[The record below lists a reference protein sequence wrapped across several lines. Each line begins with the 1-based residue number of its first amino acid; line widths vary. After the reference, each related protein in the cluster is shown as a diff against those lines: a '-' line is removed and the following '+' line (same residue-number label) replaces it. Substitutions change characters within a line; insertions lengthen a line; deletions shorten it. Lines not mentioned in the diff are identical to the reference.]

1 MQRVHDTDLI
11 RLENITHAYATG
23 ASSQAV
29 LYDVSFSVPTGQS
42 CAIVGASGSGKST
55 LLNLIGLLDEPT
67 SGRVLLAGE
76 DMTNA
81 DAESRA
87 IARNRIIG
95 FVFQSFNLLPRLDA
109 LDNVALPLLYRG
121 IPQPQ
126 ARQAALTQLERV
138 GLTVAKDD
146 PRIARILD
154 EVKER
159 ESLGYAYEGA
169 DASFFLL
176 AKRVMGEVPA
186 FYDVER
192 FKVSVERRHNAFGDL
207 VSAELAEVAALIS
220 AVDDPAARIGVLL
233 ETLLDGS
240 RTDITLVWVQ
250 AWGLGAHA
258 ETLAARVRSE
268 MDDWQRVLAAEVG
281 RGMDA
286 GVFAVGDAD
295 AIAWHLLAII
305 DGLNAH
311 SLVRWDGQPDR
322 RGLVQRAVAGLLGV
336 TPERLRG
343 R

>member
-1 MQRVHDTDLI
+1 MQRVHYTDLI
-11 RLENITHAYATG
+11 RLANITHAYATG

-138 GLTVAKDD
+138 GLSNRSHHRPADMSGGQRQRVA
-146 PRIARILD
+146 IARALVG
-154 EVKER
+154 EP
-159 ESLGYAYEGA
+159 SL
-169 DASFFLL
+169 LL
-176 AKRVMGEVPA
+176 ADEPTGNLDSQTAQDIIGLLLSLNR
-186 FYDVER
+186 ER
-192 FKVSVERRHNAFGDL
+192 G
-207 VSAELAEVAALIS
+207 
-220 AVDDPAARIGVLL
+220 
-233 ETLLDGS
+233 T
-240 RTDITLVWVQ
+240 TLVVVTHDTGIADRMARCIQ
-250 AWGLGAHA
+250 VRDGRIEEAGHA
-258 ETLAARVRSE
+258 
-268 MDDWQRVLAAEVG
+268 
-281 RGMDA
+281 
-286 GVFAVGDAD
+286 
-295 AIAWHLLAII
+295 
-305 DGLNAH
+305 
-311 SLVRWDGQPDR
+311 
-322 RGLVQRAVAGLLGV
+322 
-336 TPERLRG
+336 
-343 R
+343 

>member
-126 ARQAALTQLERV
+126 ARQASLTQLERV
-138 GLTVAKDD
+138 GLSNRSHHRPADMSGGQRQRVA
-146 PRIARILD
+146 IARALVG
-154 EVKER
+154 EP
-159 ESLGYAYEGA
+159 SL
-169 DASFFLL
+169 LL
-176 AKRVMGEVPA
+176 ADEPTGNLDSQTAQDIIGLLLSLNR
-186 FYDVER
+186 ER
-192 FKVSVERRHNAFGDL
+192 G
-207 VSAELAEVAALIS
+207 
-220 AVDDPAARIGVLL
+220 
-233 ETLLDGS
+233 T
-240 RTDITLVWVQ
+240 TLVVVTHDTGIADRMARCIQ
-250 AWGLGAHA
+250 VRDGRIEEAGHA
-258 ETLAARVRSE
+258 
-268 MDDWQRVLAAEVG
+268 
-281 RGMDA
+281 
-286 GVFAVGDAD
+286 
-295 AIAWHLLAII
+295 
-305 DGLNAH
+305 
-311 SLVRWDGQPDR
+311 
-322 RGLVQRAVAGLLGV
+322 
-336 TPERLRG
+336 
-343 R
+343 

>member
-29 LYDVSFSVPTGQS
+29 LYDVSFSFPTGQS

-138 GLTVAKDD
+138 GLSNRSHHRPADMSGGQRQRVA
-146 PRIARILD
+146 IARALVG
-154 EVKER
+154 EP
-159 ESLGYAYEGA
+159 SL
-169 DASFFLL
+169 LL
-176 AKRVMGEVPA
+176 ADEPTGNLDSQTAQDIIGLLLSLNR
-186 FYDVER
+186 ER
-192 FKVSVERRHNAFGDL
+192 G
-207 VSAELAEVAALIS
+207 
-220 AVDDPAARIGVLL
+220 
-233 ETLLDGS
+233 T
-240 RTDITLVWVQ
+240 TLVVVTHDTGIADRMARCIQ
-250 AWGLGAHA
+250 VRDGRIEEAGHA
-258 ETLAARVRSE
+258 
-268 MDDWQRVLAAEVG
+268 
-281 RGMDA
+281 
-286 GVFAVGDAD
+286 
-295 AIAWHLLAII
+295 
-305 DGLNAH
+305 
-311 SLVRWDGQPDR
+311 
-322 RGLVQRAVAGLLGV
+322 
-336 TPERLRG
+336 
-343 R
+343 

>member
-67 SGRVLLAGE
+67 SGRGLLAGE
-76 DMTNA
+76 AMTNA

-138 GLTVAKDD
+138 GLSNRSHHRPADMSGGQRQRVA
-146 PRIARILD
+146 IARALVG
-154 EVKER
+154 EP
-159 ESLGYAYEGA
+159 SL
-169 DASFFLL
+169 LL
-176 AKRVMGEVPA
+176 ADEPTGNLDSQTAQDIIGLLLSLNR
-186 FYDVER
+186 ER
-192 FKVSVERRHNAFGDL
+192 G
-207 VSAELAEVAALIS
+207 
-220 AVDDPAARIGVLL
+220 
-233 ETLLDGS
+233 T
-240 RTDITLVWVQ
+240 TLVVVTHDTGIADRMARCIQ
-250 AWGLGAHA
+250 VRDGRIEEAGHA
-258 ETLAARVRSE
+258 
-268 MDDWQRVLAAEVG
+268 
-281 RGMDA
+281 
-286 GVFAVGDAD
+286 
-295 AIAWHLLAII
+295 
-305 DGLNAH
+305 
-311 SLVRWDGQPDR
+311 
-322 RGLVQRAVAGLLGV
+322 
-336 TPERLRG
+336 
-343 R
+343 

>member
-138 GLTVAKDD
+138 GLSNRSHHRPADMSGGQRQRVA
-146 PRIARILD
+146 IARALVG
-154 EVKER
+154 EP
-159 ESLGYAYEGA
+159 SL
-169 DASFFLL
+169 LL
-176 AKRVMGEVPA
+176 ADEPTGNLDSQTAQDIIGLLLSLNR
-186 FYDVER
+186 ER
-192 FKVSVERRHNAFGDL
+192 G
-207 VSAELAEVAALIS
+207 
-220 AVDDPAARIGVLL
+220 
-233 ETLLDGS
+233 T
-240 RTDITLVWVQ
+240 TLVVVTYDTGIADRMARCIQ
-250 AWGLGAHA
+250 VRDGRIEEAGHA
-258 ETLAARVRSE
+258 
-268 MDDWQRVLAAEVG
+268 
-281 RGMDA
+281 
-286 GVFAVGDAD
+286 
-295 AIAWHLLAII
+295 
-305 DGLNAH
+305 
-311 SLVRWDGQPDR
+311 
-322 RGLVQRAVAGLLGV
+322 
-336 TPERLRG
+336 
-343 R
+343 

>member
-138 GLTVAKDD
+138 GLSNRSHHRPADMSGGQRQRVA
-146 PRIARILD
+146 IARALVG
-154 EVKER
+154 EP
-159 ESLGYAYEGA
+159 SL
-169 DASFFLL
+169 LL
-176 AKRVMGEVPA
+176 ADEPTGNLDSQTA
-186 FYDVER
+186 QNTG
-192 FKVSVERRHNAFGDL
+192 NAD
-207 VSAELAEVAALIS
+207 SAK
-220 AVDDPAARIGVLL
+220 AVV
-233 ETLLDGS
+233 
-240 RTDITLVWVQ
+240 
-250 AWGLGAHA
+250 
-258 ETLAARVRSE
+258 
-268 MDDWQRVLAAEVG
+268 
-281 RGMDA
+281 
-286 GVFAVGDAD
+286 
-295 AIAWHLLAII
+295 
-305 DGLNAH
+305 
-311 SLVRWDGQPDR
+311 
-322 RGLVQRAVAGLLGV
+322 
-336 TPERLRG
+336 
-343 R
+343 

>member
-126 ARQAALTQLERV
+126 ARQAALTQLERI
-138 GLTVAKDD
+138 GLSNRSHHRPADMSGGQRQRVA
-146 PRIARILD
+146 IARALVG
-154 EVKER
+154 EP
-159 ESLGYAYEGA
+159 SL
-169 DASFFLL
+169 LL
-176 AKRVMGEVPA
+176 ADEPTGNLDSQTAQDIIGLLLSLNR
-186 FYDVER
+186 ER
-192 FKVSVERRHNAFGDL
+192 G
-207 VSAELAEVAALIS
+207 
-220 AVDDPAARIGVLL
+220 
-233 ETLLDGS
+233 T
-240 RTDITLVWVQ
+240 TLVVVTHDTGIADRMARCIQ
-250 AWGLGAHA
+250 VRDGRIEEAGHA
-258 ETLAARVRSE
+258 
-268 MDDWQRVLAAEVG
+268 
-281 RGMDA
+281 
-286 GVFAVGDAD
+286 
-295 AIAWHLLAII
+295 
-305 DGLNAH
+305 
-311 SLVRWDGQPDR
+311 
-322 RGLVQRAVAGLLGV
+322 
-336 TPERLRG
+336 
-343 R
+343 

>member
-23 ASSQAV
+23 TSSQAV

-138 GLTVAKDD
+138 GLSNRSHHRPADMSGGQRQRVA
-146 PRIARILD
+146 IARALVG
-154 EVKER
+154 EP
-159 ESLGYAYEGA
+159 SL
-169 DASFFLL
+169 LL
-176 AKRVMGEVPA
+176 ADEPTGNLDSQTAQDIIGLLLSLNR
-186 FYDVER
+186 ER
-192 FKVSVERRHNAFGDL
+192 G
-207 VSAELAEVAALIS
+207 
-220 AVDDPAARIGVLL
+220 
-233 ETLLDGS
+233 T
-240 RTDITLVWVQ
+240 TLVVVTHDTGIADRMARCIQ
-250 AWGLGAHA
+250 VRDGRIEEA
-258 ETLAARVRSE
+258 EHV
-268 MDDWQRVLAAEVG
+268 
-281 RGMDA
+281 
-286 GVFAVGDAD
+286 
-295 AIAWHLLAII
+295 
-305 DGLNAH
+305 
-311 SLVRWDGQPDR
+311 
-322 RGLVQRAVAGLLGV
+322 
-336 TPERLRG
+336 
-343 R
+343 

>member
-126 ARQAALTQLERV
+126 VRQAALTQLERV
-138 GLTVAKDD
+138 GLSNRSHHRPADMSGGQRQRVA
-146 PRIARILD
+146 IARALVG
-154 EVKER
+154 EP
-159 ESLGYAYEGA
+159 SL
-169 DASFFLL
+169 LL
-176 AKRVMGEVPA
+176 ADEPTGNLDSQTAQDIIGLLLSLNR
-186 FYDVER
+186 ER
-192 FKVSVERRHNAFGDL
+192 G
-207 VSAELAEVAALIS
+207 
-220 AVDDPAARIGVLL
+220 
-233 ETLLDGS
+233 T
-240 RTDITLVWVQ
+240 TLVVVTHDTGIADRMARCIQ
-250 AWGLGAHA
+250 VRDGRIEEAGHA
-258 ETLAARVRSE
+258 
-268 MDDWQRVLAAEVG
+268 
-281 RGMDA
+281 
-286 GVFAVGDAD
+286 
-295 AIAWHLLAII
+295 
-305 DGLNAH
+305 
-311 SLVRWDGQPDR
+311 
-322 RGLVQRAVAGLLGV
+322 
-336 TPERLRG
+336 
-343 R
+343 

>member
-138 GLTVAKDD
+138 GLSNRSHHRPADMSGGQRQRVA
-146 PRIARILD
+146 IARALVG
-154 EVKER
+154 EP
-159 ESLGYAYEGA
+159 SL
-169 DASFFLL
+169 LL
-176 AKRVMGEVPA
+176 ADEPTGNLDSQTAQDIIGLQLSLNR
-186 FYDVER
+186 ER
-192 FKVSVERRHNAFGDL
+192 G
-207 VSAELAEVAALIS
+207 
-220 AVDDPAARIGVLL
+220 
-233 ETLLDGS
+233 T
-240 RTDITLVWVQ
+240 TLVVVTHDTGIADRMARCSQ
-250 AWGLGAHA
+250 VRDGRIEEAGHA
-258 ETLAARVRSE
+258 
-268 MDDWQRVLAAEVG
+268 
-281 RGMDA
+281 
-286 GVFAVGDAD
+286 
-295 AIAWHLLAII
+295 
-305 DGLNAH
+305 
-311 SLVRWDGQPDR
+311 
-322 RGLVQRAVAGLLGV
+322 
-336 TPERLRG
+336 
-343 R
+343 

>member
-23 ASSQAV
+23 ATSQAV

-138 GLTVAKDD
+138 GLSNRSHHRPADMSGGQRQRVA
-146 PRIARILD
+146 IARALVG
-154 EVKER
+154 EP
-159 ESLGYAYEGA
+159 SL
-169 DASFFLL
+169 LL
-176 AKRVMGEVPA
+176 ADEPTGNLDSQTAQDIIGLLLSLNR
-186 FYDVER
+186 ER
-192 FKVSVERRHNAFGDL
+192 G
-207 VSAELAEVAALIS
+207 
-220 AVDDPAARIGVLL
+220 
-233 ETLLDGS
+233 T
-240 RTDITLVWVQ
+240 TLVVVTHDTGIADRMARCIQ
-250 AWGLGAHA
+250 VRDGRIEEAGHA
-258 ETLAARVRSE
+258 
-268 MDDWQRVLAAEVG
+268 
-281 RGMDA
+281 
-286 GVFAVGDAD
+286 
-295 AIAWHLLAII
+295 
-305 DGLNAH
+305 
-311 SLVRWDGQPDR
+311 
-322 RGLVQRAVAGLLGV
+322 
-336 TPERLRG
+336 
-343 R
+343 

>member
-1 MQRVHDTDLI
+1 MQRFHDTDLI

-42 CAIVGASGSGKST
+42 CAIVGASGSGKSK

-138 GLTVAKDD
+138 GLSNRSHHRPADMSGGQRQRVA
-146 PRIARILD
+146 IARALVG
-154 EVKER
+154 EP
-159 ESLGYAYEGA
+159 SL
-169 DASFFLL
+169 LL
-176 AKRVMGEVPA
+176 ADEPTGNLDSQTAQDIIGLLLSLNR
-186 FYDVER
+186 ER
-192 FKVSVERRHNAFGDL
+192 G
-207 VSAELAEVAALIS
+207 
-220 AVDDPAARIGVLL
+220 
-233 ETLLDGS
+233 T
-240 RTDITLVWVQ
+240 TLVVVTHDTGIADRMARCIQ
-250 AWGLGAHA
+250 VRDGRIEEAGHA
-258 ETLAARVRSE
+258 
-268 MDDWQRVLAAEVG
+268 
-281 RGMDA
+281 
-286 GVFAVGDAD
+286 
-295 AIAWHLLAII
+295 
-305 DGLNAH
+305 
-311 SLVRWDGQPDR
+311 
-322 RGLVQRAVAGLLGV
+322 
-336 TPERLRG
+336 
-343 R
+343 